1 MNHTAFKSY
10 PDSTAQVGICI
21 VKNKALR
28 LSNPA
33 FDEIIGYEKGETKGL
48 NPSALYADSKAYQ
61 RVDREAKALITARGI
76 YSTEI
81 MMRRKDGSLILCNA
95 VGQAIVTEK
104 PEGSSLWMFQE
115 ISGRKQ
121 VEEELRQAKA
131 AAEAARVAKNRF
143 LSMMSHEIRTPMTS
157 CIGLI
162 DLLQNSGLTPEQYEY
177 AESAKSSGFQL
188 VNMLHDILEL
198 SKMATDRTD
207 VKVTDFDLRS
217 VISDVTT
224 PLSMQAQEN
233 GLKFS
238 CSIGASVPTALRGAD
253 NQLRQIITNLL
264 GNAIKFT
271 PEGSVSLSVRK
282 EADDGQ
288 SVTLRF
294 MVHDSG
300 IGIEKDKI
308 GLMFEPFT
316 QADSSD
322 TRAYNGAGLGL
333 ALCKGF
339 VERMGGSIG
348 AESVES
354 RGSTFWFTV
363 VLEKQIFSGYP
374 QTLPPV
380 EGGNAI
386 ESCSQRPDGEDDD
399 FVFC

>member
-1 MNHTAFKSY
+1 
-10 PDSTAQVGICI
+10 
-21 VKNKALR
+21 
-28 LSNPA
+28 
-33 FDEIIGYEKGETKGL
+33 
-48 NPSALYADSKAYQ
+48 
-61 RVDREAKALITARGI
+61 
-76 YSTEI
+76 
-81 MMRRKDGSLILCNA
+81 
-95 VGQAIVTEK
+95 
-104 PEGSSLWMFQE
+104 
-115 ISGRKQ
+115 
-121 VEEELRQAKA
+121 
-131 AAEAARVAKNRF
+131 
-143 LSMMSHEIRTPMTS
+143 MTS